1 MPSTFGSLQPAS
13 DEDGDGDQITEPRT
27 SGGCNHTPDETLGA
41 PPSSDGNN
49 ERLPTMISALSSQVA
64 ALSDLIQ
71 RPQREEPR
79 KTDIRLRRIEREIK
93 GMKGQILGVHS
104 GISALLATE
113 SRGGQ
118 PSSTALPLRAAAA
131 APDASMVYHRVV
143 PSTSTFVPAEAIE
156 PENLTVVLL
165 ENDEEFTF
173 DNGRVPVPPNIHFS
187 SDIPRL
193 FREWESSTLL
203 TVNGRGIAIKYWPLF
218 YQRRK
223 QGRSHK
229 NGAWDKIRTVWGN
242 WKFLVEECQRFPSE
256 EDFWARYSTAG
267 VRLRYQQILDAL
279 KEARESQE
287 KSDAAAARRFFHD
300 NLDHPDADGAF
311 AYTKTGQRRIKEKDS
326 AVAEIW
332 RELLANNAEIARRDG
347 DDSEPRFPRFTRI

>member
-1 MPSTFGSLQPAS
+1 MPPSAPWVEEFTLPGLNQTLGADRLIKEVQLKIINKTTTKELQAYLGSYGLPISGPNKGVLVDRLRTYANDREQGIGRKKNIFRILHCFLLRFRLFQPRVKRSRGDLSGSRLNTHSGKRIVSQFGQIEPETEYPSKRVAAAAALTSAPWAMPSGQ
-13 DEDGDGDQITEPRT
+13 DQITEPRT

-49 ERLPTMISALSSQVA
+49 ERLPTKISALSSQVA

-71 RPQREEPR
+71 RPQHEEPR

-93 GMKGQILGVHS
+93 GMKSQILGVHS

-113 SRGGQ
+113 SRGES
-118 PSSTALPLRAAAA
+118 PSST
-131 APDASMVYHRVV
+131 
-143 PSTSTFVPAEAIE
+143 
-156 PENLTVVLL
+156 
-165 ENDEEFTF
+165 
-173 DNGRVPVPPNIHFS
+173 
-187 SDIPRL
+187 
-193 FREWESSTLL
+193 
-203 TVNGRGIAIKYWPLF
+203 
-218 YQRRK
+218 
-223 QGRSHK
+223 
-229 NGAWDKIRTVWGN
+229 
-242 WKFLVEECQRFPSE
+242 
-256 EDFWARYSTAG
+256 
-267 VRLRYQQILDAL
+267 AL

-332 RELLANNAEIARRDG
+332 RELLANNAEIARRWAEVQRAHR
-347 DDSEPRFPRFTRI
+347 ST